1 MTRKDFRQLKPGT
14 KVRIVDKRTD
24 YMDPSGEMDHWLGK
38 IMTVR
43 EMVFVGGG
51 YSAKMVEDIDEFE
64 GDGWY
69 WDAEM
74 IAHEVA
80 ANTEYNINISIC
92 DNKITASRDD
102 KIGVA
107 RCSPDDSFDELTGVF
122 VAVARM
128 CGYDLCSE
136 KSNKY
141 LDYYTFK
148 KSKPNMEDKKSEPTY
163 ELLPWK
169 KAVEVTIG
177 TINYKDNAI
186 WSIPERY
193 WENIRSACTI
203 VKSKH
208 GEKFEVTDKYG
219 YTWTVP
225 VCCVRTSNGGQ

>member
-14 KVRIVDKRTD
+14 KVRIVDKRTE

-43 EMVFVGGG
+43 EIVFENTGCSV
-51 YSAKMVEDIDEFE
+51 KMVEDIDEFE

-92 DNKITASRDD
+92 GNKITASHGE

-107 RCSPDDSFDELTGVF
+107 MCSPDDSFDELKGVLI
-122 VAVARM
+122 AVARM
-128 CGYDLCSE
+128 CGYNLYSE
-136 KSNKY
+136 RRNKY
-141 LDYYTFK
+141 FDYAIFNKSLD
-148 KSKPNMEDKKSEPTY
+148 DKKSESNY

-169 KAVEVTIG
+169 KAVEATAG
-177 TINYKDNAI
+177 TIYYKNDAI
-186 WSIPERY
+186 WSITKKY

-203 VKSKH
+203 VKCDY

-225 VCCVRTSNGGQ
+225 ACCVRKTWREQ